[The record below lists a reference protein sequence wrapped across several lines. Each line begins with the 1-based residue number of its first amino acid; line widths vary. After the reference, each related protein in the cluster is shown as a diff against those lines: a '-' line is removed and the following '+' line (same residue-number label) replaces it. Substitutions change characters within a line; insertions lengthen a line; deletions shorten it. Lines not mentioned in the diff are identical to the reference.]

1 MQSTGKQRWPAR
13 TRAWMLITLVAVSI
27 APAHSASAANTAPAL
42 MFVTRAGHSLAVAG
56 KNWGH
61 HVIATAQIGASS
73 GVAAFGTVDRGKFTI
88 AVDFSVA
95 CGGITVKVR
104 DFRGHHATLKRSG
117 PLCPNRVGES
127 PPAVTVLLGVPSK
140 IRAHTIG
147 YASTPRTLTMHVGE
161 TLKITER
168 RDSAPSFLPAADTQ
182 HFLLLEQGGPGSAS
196 CMAACVQTGDPFWE
210 WVAMKGGNGTVNL
223 SPSCRQSRPPC
234 ELAEPTIEVTITA

>member
-88 AVDFSVA
+88 ARIA
-95 CGGITVKVR
+95 W
-104 DFRGHHATLKRSG
+104 
-117 PLCPNRVGES
+117 ES
-127 PPAVTVLLGVPSK
+127 
-140 IRAHTIG
+140 
-147 YASTPRTLTMHVGE
+147 
-161 TLKITER
+161 R
-168 RDSAPSFLPAADTQ
+168 RL
-182 HFLLLEQGGPGSAS
+182 H
-196 CMAACVQTGDPFWE
+196 
-210 WVAMKGGNGTVNL
+210 
-223 SPSCRQSRPPC
+223 
-234 ELAEPTIEVTITA
+234 